1 MINKMKKNNLK
12 GIKLAVLFG
21 MFLHLTITSCQQP
34 PQVLVPEPGVV
45 SFTFRNQFSED
56 VPGTLDMIKEM
67 GITNI
72 EFSNLFG
79 KTAAELRQML
89 DERDMVCTS
98 YGVGYNAL
106 VNDTE
111 QVAADALVLGA
122 SYVRVAWI
130 PFENGVFTIDNARQA
145 VADFN
150 EAGKFLKEKGLTF
163 CYHNHGFEFRP
174 YEDGTLFDFIVQNT
188 NPEYVGFEMDIL
200 WVTHP
205 GADPVELLKKYP
217 NRFKLMHL
225 KDLKKGIVGDF
236 SGGTPKENDVVLGT
250 GQIDIPAVLQAAQ
263 GTAIEYYYIEDES
276 PDVISRVPVSLSYI
290 QSIKGTKK
298 R

>member
-1 MINKMKKNNLK
+1 MKKNNLK
-12 GIKLAVLFG
+12 GIKLALLFG
-21 MFLHLTITSCQQP
+21 MFLHLTTTSCQQP

-79 KTAAELRQML
+79 KTAPELRQML
-89 DERDMVCTS
+89 DARGMVCTS

-111 QVAADALVLGA
+111 QVAADALALGA
-122 SYVRVAWI
+122 RFVRVAWI

-200 WVTHP
+200 WVAHP
-205 GADPVELLKKYP
+205 GANPVALLNKYP
-217 NRFKLMHL
+217 DRFKLMHL
-225 KDLKKGIVGDF
+225 KDLKKGVVGDF